1 MSEAMTGNHLTS
13 DELAAYS
20 ARQLPA
26 AETLAASDHLAACDE
41 CRAQLLQLADAVSEQ
56 PRGETAT
63 DLSYEELT
71 GWLDDELDPLTRREV
86 AATLARSPRARAQL
100 ADLKNFRDAMNAAAH
115 RDHSAEPA
123 SPQSDAAAFPR
134 WIFPPAAA
142 VVLSGAAMWWVTSS
156 RPGTADFV
164 KLRDGERVI
173 AFGDDGRS
181 QALAALPPPVADVV
195 AETIRTGRVAVSP
208 DVETLVGQ
216 TGTLAGA
223 GEKQSE
229 LRVLEPVGTAVRDAR
244 PRFRWS
250 AAPDVSGY
258 TINVVEETSGA
269 LVVSEQ
275 LAAEVTEWQPRE
287 PLPAGELYQWEV
299 QALRDGAVVANSPKP
314 PEPEARFQV
323 LSEAK
328 LAELEE
334 AKRASNGSHLV
345 MAIANA
351 RAGLLDEALREFR
364 VLSEQNPEAELPR
377 RLLEQLEAQRRL
389 QQ

>member
-1 MSEAMTGNHLTS
+1 MTGNHLTS

-20 ARQLPA
+20 ARRLAA
-26 AETLAASDHLAACDE
+26 AETLAASDHLAACE
-41 CRAQLLQLADAVSEQ
+41 VCHGQLLQLGHAESEQ
-56 PRGETAT
+56 PRGETAS

-86 AATLARSPRARAQL
+86 AATLAHSARARAQL
-100 ADLKNFRDAMNAAAH
+100 ADLKNFRDEMSAAAP

-123 SPQSDAAAFPR
+123 LPQSDAAAFPR
-134 WIFPPAAA
+134 WIFPLAAA

-156 RPGTADFV
+156 RQGAADFV

-173 AFGDDGRS
+173 AFGEDGRS
-181 QALAALPPPVADVV
+181 EALAALPQPIADAV

-208 DVETLVGQ
+208 DVTTLVGQ

-223 GEKQSE
+223 GEKQTE

-250 AAPDVSGY
+250 AAQGVSGY
-258 TINVVEETSGA
+258 TINVMEETSGA

-275 LAAEVTEWQPRE
+275 LAPDATEWQPRE
-287 PLPAGELYQWEV
+287 PLPSGELYQWEV
-299 QALRDGAVVANSPKP
+299 QALRNGAVVANSPKP

-351 RAGLLDEALREFR
+351 RAGLLDEALSEFR
-364 VLSEQNPEAELPR
+364 LLTEQNPEAELPQ
-377 RLLEQLEAQRRL
+377 RLLEQLEAQRSPK
-389 QQ
+389 Q

>member
-1 MSEAMTGNHLTS
+1 MTGNHLTS
-13 DELAAYS
+13 DELAAYA
-20 ARQLPA
+20 ARRLAA
-26 AETLAASDHLAACDE
+26 AETLAASDHLAACDD
-41 CRAQLLQLADAVSEQ
+41 CRAQLLQLAAAEPEQ
-56 PRGETAT
+56 AGGEPAT
-63 DLSYEELT
+63 NLSYEELT

-86 AATLARSPRARAQL
+86 AATLAHSARARAQL
-100 ADLKNFRDAMNAAAH
+100 ADLTNFRDEMNAAAP
-115 RDHSAEPA
+115 RDHSAEQA

-134 WIFPPAAA
+134 WIFPLAAA

-156 RPGTADFV
+156 RFGAAEFV

-173 AFGDDGRS
+173 AFGEDGRS
-181 QALAALPPPVADVV
+181 QALAALPQPVADAV
-195 AETIRTGRVAVSP
+195 AETIRTGRVVISP
-208 DVETLVGQ
+208 EVTALVGQ

-223 GEKQSE
+223 GEKQTE

-250 AAPDVSGY
+250 AAPGVSGY
-258 TINVVEETSGA
+258 TINVMEETSGA
-269 LVVSEQ
+269 LVVSQQ
-275 LAAEVTEWQPRE
+275 LPPDATEWQPPE
-287 PLPAGELYQWEV
+287 ALPAGELYQWEV

-364 VLSEQNPEAELPR
+364 LLTEQNPDAELPR
-377 RLLEQLEAQRRL
+377 RLLEQLEAQRRP